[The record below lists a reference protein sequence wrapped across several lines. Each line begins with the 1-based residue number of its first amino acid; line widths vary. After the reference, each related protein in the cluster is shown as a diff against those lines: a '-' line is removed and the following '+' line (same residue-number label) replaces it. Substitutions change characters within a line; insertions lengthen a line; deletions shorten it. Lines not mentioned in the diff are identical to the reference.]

1 MATGYFLYHLDK
13 TTCGGRILSGASDT
27 DYEIGGIVRQQVRE
41 GDPVTCGKHE
51 GLFRVCGGMGDTYE
65 VGGVLKEWAGSLDSY
80 SSCPCRARFVPTV
93 FSHYYESDCNAGRVA
108 EREREAKQAEAS
120 AALVGSGAQG
130 EGSDGV
136 KLAPVPVFAKSC
148 LRGAGCNDAGTEDE
162 PQANFAAMSIYQSL
176 PASPPPESS
185 STATSN
191 EPEQHAQAAKKTKTT
206 SGLIDAVPERKKSL
220 FDKVTGFFFG
230 EAEAMPLPPPPV
242 VMGGSAEAG
251 MAASAGGA
259 TTKANQDAAKALTY
273 QMKHLSGPAVWESRF
288 ELNLPFVVM
297 GAVLHS
303 MLKGEKSDL
312 LTAEKLLAVAQ
323 SGGTVPTRVRYNW
336 VEDPETGRLK
346 AVGYHTS
353 PESGRDQLKVRLMEK
368 RFDGKYRFWGDGL
381 GGKVQITWTPAD
393 APGNTYASG
402 WNTGNQSPQAGTVAI
417 PGLEHPDIQS
427 VTITTTPPPE
437 EKDFRDY
444 ILVFP
449 GNVHP
454 PIYIYLSKPPVEL
467 LEVDLYSN
475 FTGRARNGTHAD
487 HMPSAAAVRAY
498 LRREFPDAKPA
509 EIDRMAKDVASIII
523 PADIHQKLSAT
534 YGGRNSPTQIQQDSR
549 DLRAA
554 VERDIETIRTELK
567 QRGVTDSQIDEA
579 KAKMHQ
585 LNQEQGLY

>member
-1 MATGYFLYHLDK
+1 MTRQLAKLGDK
-13 TTCGGRILSGASDT
+13 TTSGGSIVSAKSGFSD
-27 DYEIGGIVRQQVRE
+27 
-41 GDPVTCGKHE
+41 
-51 GLFRVCGGMGDTYE
+51 
-65 VGGVLKEWAGSLDSY
+65 
-80 SSCPCRARFVPTV
+80 
-93 FSHYYESDCNAGRVA
+93 N
-108 EREREAKQAEAS
+108 
-120 AALVGSGAQG
+120 
-130 EGSDGV
+130 GV
-136 KLAPVPVFAKSC
+136 KLALNGDKAYCPKCKDSFLICGTAIHWGSNGTTHVGTGDRVLCHCANNQVIGTTTYWVEDSPGDPFEEHRKRAAEWPITKMAATAAVATIPVFAKSV
-148 LRGAGCNDAGTEDE
+148 LRGTGNTDAGESDE
-162 PQANFAAMSIYQSL
+162 PQSNIGEMSFYQSQ
-176 PASPPPESS
+176 PAQPSP
-185 STATSN
+185 
-191 EPEQHAQAAKKTKTT
+191 EPEQHAQAAKKKT
-206 SGLIDAVPERKKSL
+206 APPPEPPKKSL

-230 EAEAMPLPPPPV
+230 EAEAMPLPPPPAV
-242 VMGGSAEAG
+242 AGTAEAG

-259 TTKANQDAAKALTY
+259 TAKASQDAAKALTHS
-273 QMKHLSGPAVWESRF
+273 MKHLSGPEVWNGK
-288 ELNLPFVVM
+288 LAMNLPFVVM
-297 GAVLHS
+297 GAIIQS
-303 MLKGEKSDL
+303 QLKGEKSDL
-312 LTAEKLLAVAQ
+312 LTPEKLADVAH
-323 SGGTVPTRVRYNW
+323 SKGTVPTRVRYNW
-336 VEDPETGRLK
+336 VTDEESGKLK

-353 PESGRDQLKVRLMEK
+353 AASGRDQVRVRMLEK
-368 RFDGKYRFWGDGL
+368 QSDGSYEFWGDERSDKPL
-381 GGKVQITWTPAD
+381 ITWTPANT
-393 APGNTYASG
+393 PGSQAG
-402 WNTGNQSPQAGTVAI
+402 WNTGNNSPQAGTVTI

-475 FTGRARNGTHAD
+475 FTGRPRNGTHAD

-534 YGGRNSPTQIQQDSR
+534 YGRRNNPTQIQQDSR

-554 VERDIETIRTELK
+554 VERDIETIRSALK
-567 QRGVTDSQIDEA
+567 ERGVTDSQIDEA

>member
-1 MATGYFLYHLDK
+1 
-13 TTCGGRILSGASDT
+13 
-27 DYEIGGIVRQQVRE
+27 
-41 GDPVTCGKHE
+41 
-51 GLFRVCGGMGDTYE
+51 MGDTYS
-65 VGGVLKEWAGSLDSY
+65 VNGAPKEWAGSLDSF

-93 FSHYYESDCNAGRVA
+93 FSHTYESDCNAGRVA
-108 EREREAKQAEAS
+108 ERVQIEKRTKPDEV
-120 AALVGSGAQG
+120 LIN
-130 EGSDGV
+130 
-136 KLAPVPVFAKSC
+136 PVPVFAKSC
-148 LRGAGCNDAGTEDE
+148 LRGAGCTDAGIGNE
-162 PQANFAAMSIYQSL
+162 PQANFAAMSFYQSL
-176 PASPPPESS
+176 PASPEPSPRSDGC
-185 STATSN
+185 
-191 EPEQHAQAAKKTKTT
+191 EPEQHAQAAKKAKTS
-206 SGLIDAVPERKKSL
+206 SGEADAAPERKKSL
-220 FDKVTGFFFG
+220 FDRVSGFFFG
-230 EAEAMPLPPPPV
+230 EAEAMPLPPSPV
-242 VMGGSAEAG
+242 VVAGGAEAG

-259 TTKANQDAAKALTY
+259 TARLNQDAAKALTY

-312 LTAEKLLAVAQ
+312 LTAEQLLAVAR

-336 VEDPETGRLK
+336 VEDSETGRLK

-353 PESGRDQLKVRLMEK
+353 PESGRDQVKVRLMDK
-368 RFDGKYRFWGDGL
+368 RFDGKYRFWGNGP

-393 APGNTYASG
+393 APGSTDASG
-402 WNTGNQSPQAGTVAI
+402 WNTGNQSPQVGTVAI
-417 PGLEHPDIQS
+417 PGLEHPDIQG

-454 PIYIYLSKPPVEL
+454 PTYIYLSKPPVEL

-475 FTGRARNGTHAD
+475 FIGRARNGTHAD

-554 VERDIETIRTELK
+554 VERDIETIRPELK
-567 QRGVTDSQIDEA
+567 ERGVTDSQIDEA

>member
-1 MATGYFLYHLDK
+1 MTRALARLGDK
-13 TTCGGRILSGASDT
+13 TTSGGEVISASSTIIEERNIALNGDMAWCPKET
-27 DYEIGGIVRQQVRE
+27 CNGPFQINGTAYYFAEDNPCVATGDHVLCNCKNNQVLGSTTLWVE
-41 GDPVTCGKHE
+41 DSPGDPFEEHRK
-51 GLFRVCGGMGDTYE
+51 RAA
-65 VGGVLKEWAGSLDSY
+65 EW
-80 SSCPCRARFVPTV
+80 PI
-93 FSHYYESDCNAGRVA
+93 N
-108 EREREAKQAEAS
+108 QI
-120 AALVGSGAQG
+120 AAA
-130 EGSDGV
+130 
-136 KLAPVPVFAKSC
+136 AAIAAIPVFAKSV
-148 LRGAGCNDAGTEDE
+148 LRGTGNTDAGESDE
-162 PQANFAAMSIYQSL
+162 PQSNIGEMSFYQSQ
-176 PASPPPESS
+176 PTPPDP
-185 STATSN
+185 
-191 EPEQHAQAAKKTKTT
+191 EPEQRAQAAKKKT
-206 SGLIDAVPERKKSL
+206 APPPEPPKKSL

-242 VMGGSAEAG
+242 MAGTAEAG

-259 TTKANQDAAKALTY
+259 TAKASQDAATALTHT
-273 QMKHLSGPAVWESRF
+273 MKRLSGPEVWSGR
-288 ELNLPFVVM
+288 LAMNLPFVVM
-297 GAVLHS
+297 GAIIQS
-303 MLKGEKSDL
+303 NLKGEQSDL
-312 LTAEKLLAVAQ
+312 LTPQNLLEVAH
-323 SGGTVPTRVRYNW
+323 SKGTVPTRVRYNW
-336 VEDPETGRLK
+336 ITDDNSGKLK
-346 AVGYHTS
+346 AVGYHTTS
-353 PESGRDQLKVRLMEK
+353 SSGRDQVRVRMLEK
-368 RFDGKYRFWGDGL
+368 QTDGSYEFWGDERSDKPL
-381 GGKVQITWTPAD
+381 ITWTPANT
-393 APGNTYASG
+393 PGSQNG
-402 WNTGNQSPQAGTVAI
+402 WNTGNNSPQAGTVTI
-417 PGLEHPDIQS
+417 PGLEHPDIQN

-475 FTGRARNGTHAD
+475 FTGRPRNGTHAD

-554 VERDIETIRTELK
+554 VERDIETIRPELK

>member
-13 TTCGGRILSGASDT
+13 TRCGGRILSGASDT

-130 EGSDGV
+130 EGSDSV

-148 LRGAGCNDAGTEDE
+148 LRGAGCTDAGTEDE

-368 RFDGKYRFWGDGL
+368 RFDGKYRFWGDGP

-402 WNTGNQSPQAGTVAI
+402 WNTGNQS
-417 PGLEHPDIQS
+417 HR
-427 VTITTTPPPE
+427 PE
-437 EKDFRDY
+437 R
-444 ILVFP
+444 
-449 GNVHP
+449 
-454 PIYIYLSKPPVEL
+454 
-467 LEVDLYSN
+467 
-475 FTGRARNGTHAD
+475 
-487 HMPSAAAVRAY
+487 
-498 LRREFPDAKPA
+498 
-509 EIDRMAKDVASIII
+509 
-523 PADIHQKLSAT
+523 
-534 YGGRNSPTQIQQDSR
+534 
-549 DLRAA
+549 
-554 VERDIETIRTELK
+554 
-567 QRGVTDSQIDEA
+567 
-579 KAKMHQ
+579 
-585 LNQEQGLY
+585 

>member
-1 MATGYFLYHLDK
+1 MATGFFLYHLDK
-13 TTCGGRILSGASDT
+13 TTCGGRILSGASDDT
-27 DYEIGGIVRQQVRE
+27 YEIGGVERQQVRD

-51 GLFRVCGGMGDTYE
+51 GRFRVCGGMGDTYE

-93 FSHYYESDCNAGRVA
+93 FSHTYESDCNAGRVA
-108 EREREAKQAEAS
+108 EREQAEKRA
-120 AALVGSGAQG
+120 
-130 EGSDGV
+130 EPNEV
-136 KLAPVPVFAKSC
+136 KTAPVPVFAKSC
-148 LRGAGCNDAGTEDE
+148 LRGAGCTDAGTEDE
-162 PQANFAAMSIYQSL
+162 PQANFAAMGIYQSQ

-185 STATSN
+185 STVTSN
-191 EPEQHAQAAKKTKTT
+191 EPEQHAQAAKKTKD
-206 SGLIDAVPERKKSL
+206 SRQAPVPERKKSL
-220 FDKVTGFFFG
+220 FDKVSGFFFG
-230 EAEAMPLPPPPV
+230 EAEAMPLPPV

-251 MAASAGGA
+251 MAATAGGA
-259 TTKANQDAAKALTY
+259 TAKLNKDAAKALTY
-273 QMKHLSGPAVWESRF
+273 QMKHLSGPTVWESRF

-297 GAVLHS
+297 GTVLHS

-312 LTAEKLLAVAQ
+312 LTAEQLLAVAQ

-336 VEDPETGRLK
+336 VEDQETGRLK

-353 PESGRDQLKVRLMEK
+353 PESGRDQVRVRLMEK
-368 RFDGKYRFWGDGL
+368 RFDGKYRFWGDGP

-393 APGNTYASG
+393 APGSKDANG
-402 WNTGNQSPQAGTVAI
+402 WNTGNEGQQAGTVTI
-417 PGLEHPDIQS
+417 PGLEYPDTEG
-427 VTITTTPPPE
+427 VTVTTLPMPE

-554 VERDIETIRTELK
+554 VERDIETIRPELK
-567 QRGVTDSQIDEA
+567 QRGITDSQIDEA

-585 LNQEQGLY
+585 LNHEQGLY